1 MTTSK
6 PPTRKRKVAAAT
18 TAPNENAAASNILQP
33 KQEPVADTESALSV
47 TTATRRS
54 SRVKKAVDIYTPS
67 NDPAAVV
74 KQETPSTTRKKRA
87 PASTV
92 LGDDAVESSTHAS
105 KKTKRVP
112 KPKPENTR
120 KLKKTL
126 FNADVP
132 QAVRGRIS
140 RALKQKMFIVDR
152 ERVNHREQ
160 RFSIIGSTG
169 NVYTVSIAP
178 RMRCNCKDGILR
190 PATHCKHVM
199 LILLRVFHVDVN
211 DPILQTTTPDWETY
225 QKLTANGPSYA
236 SEYVDVQ
243 AKMKCEK
250 VLNGEMEDEE
260 AESTT
265 KRRPLDTSDCPIC
278 FESFSEEEI
287 SSIAYCR
294 VCGNNVHN
302 ECFDN
307 WKSYQP
313 GAVTCVYC
321 RAPWYKQSH
330 PINLA
335 PAGKEGYVNMAKVLG
350 LSDKRVASSYKKDR
364 FGHYDYEYED
374 DNEASTSAPK

>member
-1 MTTSK
+1 MTISK

-18 TAPNENAAASNILQP
+18 MTPNENAATSIILQP
-33 KQEPVADTESALSV
+33 KQEPAAGTDSPMSM

-67 NDPAAVV
+67 NDKTTVV
-74 KQETPSTTRKKRA
+74 KQETTSTPRRKRT
-87 PASTV
+87 PASTI
-92 LGDDAVESSTHAS
+92 LGDDAAESSTHIP

-120 KLKKTL
+120 KLKKTM

-140 RALKQKMFIVDR
+140 RALKQKMFIVNR
-152 ERVNHREQ
+152 ERISDRDQ

-178 RMRCNCKDGILR
+178 RMR
-190 PATHCKHVM
+190 
-199 LILLRVFHVDVN
+199 
-211 DPILQTTTPDWETY
+211 TY
-225 QKLTANGPSYA
+225 QTLVANGPSYA
-236 SEYVDVQ
+236 SEFVDVQ

-250 VLNGEMEDEE
+250 VLKGEMEEEE
-260 AESTT
+260 AESNT

-313 GAVTCVYC
+313 GVVTCVYC
-321 RAPWYKQSH
+321 RAPWYKQSQ
-330 PINLA
+330 PSKSG
-335 PAGKEGYVNMAKVLG
+335 PVGEEGYVNMAKVLG
-350 LSDKRVASSYKKDR
+350 LSNKRDASAYKRDR

-374 DNEASTSAPK
+374 ENEASTSAPL